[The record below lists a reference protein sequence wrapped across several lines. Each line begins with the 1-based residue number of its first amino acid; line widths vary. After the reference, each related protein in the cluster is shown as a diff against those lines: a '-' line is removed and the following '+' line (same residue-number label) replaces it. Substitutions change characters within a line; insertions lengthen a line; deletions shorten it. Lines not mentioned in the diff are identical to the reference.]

1 MSLKKFLAPN
11 IAILLLLSF
20 VWLTGFDRIYLETDH
35 QLNLSK
41 YMQVQQHIVNNYVG
55 ETDINELYK
64 QSILGLVRALDGD
77 DEEDE
82 NGESEPI
89 ELTNTPADTTFE
101 DLNLTSFREAF
112 SKFEE
117 AYLYIA
123 NNYPDKD
130 MYSLTEEA
138 IQGMFNALDPHSV
151 YIKREDSRRIQEDFE
166 GRFQGIGIQFNVID
180 DTITV
185 ITPISGGPS
194 DQLGIMSGD
203 RIIGIEDSSAV
214 GLSTDDVVAKLR
226 GKKGTEVRVTI
237 KRPRTSN
244 LLNFTIER
252 DDIPLTT
259 LDTHYM
265 MDDGRS
271 GYIKINRFAATTH
284 DEFLTAANDL
294 KDQGME
300 RLILD
305 LRNNPGGY
313 LSQAIS
319 IAEEFFPRGTK
330 LVSTRSRHARFT
342 SEVHSRKHGVLRDMP
357 VIALVNEGSASAS
370 EIVSGAIQDHD
381 RGLIVGRRTFGKGLV
396 QQQYELIDE
405 SNIRVTISQYHTPSG
420 RLIQK
425 PYEKGREEYAYEIY
439 NRERAVDDAQEFIE
453 HVPDSLIYSTAA
465 GREVYGGGGI
475 VPDYIVQEDT
485 TLTLHVFNFMMVNNI
500 HFDFV
505 RQYLDEEGS
514 DFKSTWD
521 GDFQKF
527 REEFEWSDDQRD
539 RFVEMLVDRGMI
551 ISEETIE
558 PDIED
563 EKLYVSQQHLD
574 EVIWMAEG
582 RMKAEV
588 ARQIWGLEYFFP
600 VINDYFNDILAE
612 AMDLWDEVAQLEM
625 HAAASLRNNSAR
637 NN

>member
-89 ELTNTPADTTFE
+89 ELTNTPTDTTFE

-166 GRFQGIGIQFNVID
+166 GRFQRIGIQFNVID